1 MNLSIVLMKDVFCKL
16 TLYNWTLF
24 IKSTTVFTFMAG
36 IKFVTS
42 LGSTYLRMALKII
55 INLLF

>member
-1 MNLSIVLMKDVFCKL
+1 
-16 TLYNWTLF
+16 
-24 IKSTTVFTFMAG
+24 MAG

-55 INLLF
+55 MNLLFQLLSVAIAGVYLGVLFLN